1 MQNSTQPLQLR
12 PSSAGKWV
20 NCPGSVRAEQGLP
33 DGDTTNMD
41 TGTVAHWIAAKILKG
56 EELPALDSELE
67 VDNGEVVPVL
77 FDSDLPMIRFDQEML
92 DNVSKYA
99 NYFQFGHYDMARLIV
114 ERRLE
119 IDEGFG
125 GTPDLIY
132 INDDDDGNTL
142 EVHDLKYGY
151 NLVQAELNRQLMV
164 YAYAADLECIAEN
177 GREFTHFKLVIH
189 QPRLGRV
196 DEVTYSRD
204 EIQEFWGE
212 ALNRVADINDG
223 VETRNAGEWCTK
235 HYCKARATC
244 AVFQD
249 YALEDLPEI
258 KEELNNADIGRK
270 LSKIAAIRD
279 WCDRIEQEAYS
290 LVVEKGQRINGF
302 KVVAGKRGGRA
313 WISESDAEK
322 MLKSMRLKN
331 DVMYSQKLI
340 SPTQAERLY
349 KSEILGER
357 QWDRLNEL
365 ITQAEGKPTLV
376 PDADKRHEIEI
387 ITDLDLLEDV

>member
-1 MQNSTQPLQLR
+1 MIDSTTPLRLR
-12 PSSAGKWV
+12 PSSAGKWI
-20 NCPGSVRAEQGLP
+20 NCPGSVKAEHGLP
-33 DGDTTNMD
+33 DGDTTHMD
-41 TGTVAHWIAAKILKG
+41 TGTVAHWIAAKLLRG
-56 EELPALDSELE
+56 GGELPPLGSEFE
-67 VDNGEVVPVL
+67 VDNGEVLPVL
-77 FDSDLPMIRFDQEML
+77 FDSNLPVVVFDQEML
-92 DNVSKYA
+92 DNVLKYS
-99 NYFQFGHYDMARLIV
+99 NYLLFGHYDMAKLIV
-114 ERRLE
+114 ERQLE
-119 IDEGFG
+119 IDEGFA

-132 INDDDDGNTL
+132 IDGNTL

-151 NLVQAELNRQLMV
+151 NPVQAAHNWQLMI
-164 YAYAADLECIAEN
+164 YAYAADIEYIAEN

-204 EIQEFWGE
+204 EIQAFWDVI
-212 ALNRVADINDG
+212 LTRVVDIDNG
-223 VETRNAGEWCTK
+223 AETRNAGEWCTK

-340 SPTQAERLY
+340 SPTQAEGLY

-365 ITQAEGKPTLV
+365 ITQAEGRPLLV
-376 PDADKRHEIEI
+376 PESDKRHEIEI
-387 ITDLDLLEDV
+387 VTDLDLLEDV